1 MNKCKGFTLI
11 EIAIVIT
18 IIGIL
23 LGAIL
28 LRSGSVIGNAKTTD
42 TIALIKDLNAAI
54 NDFKNRYHY
63 LPGDLPNA
71 GNDIPGIAG
80 QLFAGQS
87 CDILTTTAN
96 IGDGNIDPG
105 IETTCASIELVLA
118 GLIKGDSNGIF
129 TRSAMSATPD
139 VLITLRRSTGLNQL
153 PATVLNEIQLLKQPC
168 EAAQGIDSK
177 LDDGNFKTGK
187 ITASVDTC
195 TPGNSATDPVPFI
208 DIAL

>member
-1 MNKCKGFTLI
+1 MNKNKGFTLI

-42 TIALIKDLNAAI
+42 TIALVKDLSAAI
-54 NDFKNRYHY
+54 NDFRSRYHY

-71 GNDIPGIAG
+71 GNDIPGIAVSDPCNISPPG
-80 QLFAGQS
+80 
-87 CDILTTTAN
+87 T
-96 IGDGNIDPG
+96 IGDGKIDPDTAPG
-105 IETTCASIELVLA
+105 IGEATCVAVELVQA
-118 GLIKGDSNGIF
+118 GLIKGSTSGIF
-129 TRSAMSATPD
+129 SRNGTGTPD
-139 VLITLRRSTGLNQL
+139 ILVTARRSTGLNQL
-153 PATVLNEIQLLKQPC
+153 PLTVINEIQLLKQPC
-168 EAAQGIDSK
+168 ETAQGIDSK

-195 TPGNSATDPVPFI
+195 TPGDSATDPVPII